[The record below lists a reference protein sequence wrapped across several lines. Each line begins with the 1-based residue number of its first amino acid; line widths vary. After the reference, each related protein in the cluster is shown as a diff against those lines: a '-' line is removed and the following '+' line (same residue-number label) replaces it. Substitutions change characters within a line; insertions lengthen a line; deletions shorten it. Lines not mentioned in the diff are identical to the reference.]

1 MCSLRIIWWQRR
13 RHTYVHRVREHVS
26 SSQLSR
32 GGRKEGRGGGKKVIH
47 NREYS
52 HHHWAIFVGI
62 FEELLDE
69 CAIADLSWSRPYC
82 PCRMS
87 IFWKES

>member
-1 MCSLRIIWWQRR
+1 MCSWRIIWWQRL
-13 RHTYVHRVREHVS
+13 RHTWVS
-26 SSQLSR
+26 MSAIRSA
-32 GGRKEGRGGGKKVIH
+32 RKEGGKKVIH

-52 HHHWAIFVGI
+52 HHDWAISVGI

-69 CAIADLSWSRPYC
+69 CAIADLSWSRPYS
-82 PCRMS
+82 RMS

>member
-1 MCSLRIIWWQRR
+1 MVAAPATHLGAACQQFAAPGRR
-13 RHTYVHRVREHVS
+13 E
-26 SSQLSR
+26 
-32 GGRKEGRGGGKKVIH
+32 KKVIH

-52 HHHWAIFVGI
+52 HHDWAISVGI

-69 CAIADLSWSRPYC
+69 CAVADLSWSRPYC
-82 PCRMS
+82 RMS

>member
-1 MCSLRIIWWQRR
+1 MSA
-13 RHTYVHRVREHVS
+13 VRSCQGKVGKK
-26 SSQLSR
+26 
-32 GGRKEGRGGGKKVIH
+32 GGVKGRKKVIH

-52 HHHWAIFVGI
+52 HHDWAISVGI

-87 IFWKES
+87 IFCKES